1 MKLKEV
7 LEGCK
12 INLDLESE
20 DIEIKD
26 IKIDIAELSKGDLF
40 FDLKAEQNLNKVF
53 EKGASFVVRFG
64 RKTKIEKKVL
74 SVKDVR
80 SIFAIASKNFYKK
93 ACDKLKIIGI
103 TGTNGK
109 TSTVKLVSD
118 VLSNA
123 GKVVGKIGTVGCD
136 YLGNHIETG
145 FTTPDPHVLHNL
157 FYKMQKR

>member
-1 MKLKEV
+1 MSIFVMRGRFLLFWIYNCKKGAKMKLKEV

-40 FDLKAEQNLNKVF
+40 FDLKAEQNLNKIF

-93 ACDKLKIIGI
+93 ACDKLKINGI
-103 TGTNGK
+103 AR
-109 TSTVKLVSD
+109 L
-118 VLSNA
+118 
-123 GKVVGKIGTVGCD
+123 
-136 YLGNHIETG
+136 
-145 FTTPDPHVLHNL
+145 NL
-157 FYKMQKR
+157 FQMFYQMPERLLEKSEQ